1 MNVERRVHRYE
12 IGERGAG
19 QRVPRLGGRTVG
31 QRPTRGGIVELGHR
45 TARTR
50 AREVS
55 AGRATVARQEMRP
68 AGRQSAYPST
78 RRYATEYATEGSAA
92 LQPIESLR
100 VWDSS
105 DEPPVGR
112 AVSAEPTPRLR
123 VAPPLP
129 VATPRAPFV
138 ALVLALVV
146 GGVLGILLV
155 NTKINENAF
164 RLDTLREQQATLD
177 IREQQLKN
185 EIAEYEAPGNLAAQ
199 ARKLGLVESGAPVFI
214 RLPDGRVIGVPQP
227 AASDQPTAPTTDQ
240 SRNGR

>member
-1 MNVERRVHRYE
+1 MNVERRVHRYD

-19 QRVPRLGGRTVG
+19 QRVPRLGGRTVA

-45 TARTR
+45 PARPR
-50 AREVS
+50 AREI
-55 AGRATVARQEMRP
+55 AARRPARQ
-68 AGRQSAYPST
+68 
-78 RRYATEYATEGSAA
+78 YATEGSAA
-92 LQPIESLR
+92 LQPMESLR

-105 DEPPVGR
+105 AERAVGR
-112 AVSAEPTPRLR
+112 EIPAQSTPRLR
-123 VAPPLP
+123 VAPPMP
-129 VATPRAPFV
+129 VVAPRAPFV
-138 ALVLALVV
+138 ALVLVLVV

-164 RLDTLREQQATLD
+164 RLDTLREQQASLD

-199 ARKLGLVESGAPVFI
+199 ARRLGLVESGTPAFI

-227 AASDQPTAPTTDQ
+227 AGSAQPTTSAQPTASQ
-240 SRNGR
+240 SETGR